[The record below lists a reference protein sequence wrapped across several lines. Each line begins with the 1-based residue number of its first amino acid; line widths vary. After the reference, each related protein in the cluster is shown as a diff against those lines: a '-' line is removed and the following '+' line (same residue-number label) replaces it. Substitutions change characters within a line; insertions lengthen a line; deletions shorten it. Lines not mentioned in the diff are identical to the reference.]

1 MEVAM
6 LLLLYGLGLIEA
18 KVTGAETFNQIT
30 TRSEGGLIGKL
41 HRTWPLD
48 IYSITN
54 YIYKVN
60 FSSMQNIHVTGLL
73 ECEHYETQRTSLLL
87 VSIMRHRELPFSLW
101 ALWDKEFPFSVT
113 VRIPKNRYF
122 NFLPREEKLKLVL
135 DKADVVTLAK
145 YVTSAFKPVGT
156 NILYCTYNSDY

>member
-1 MEVAM
+1 M

-30 TRSEGGLIGKL
+30 TRSEGGLTGKL

-60 FSSMQNIHVTGLL
+60 LSSMQNIHVTGLL
-73 ECEHYETQRTSLLL
+73 ECEHYETQRTSVLL
-87 VSIMRHRELPFSLW
+87 VSIMRHRELPFS
-101 ALWDKEFPFSVT
+101 VT
-113 VRIPKNRYF
+113 VRIPKNRSTF
-122 NFLPREEKLKLVL
+122 SQEKKNL
-135 DKADVVTLAK
+135 
-145 YVTSAFKPVGT
+145 S
-156 NILYCTYNSDY
+156 